1 VTPRFGTSGGPAD
14 AELVSQVVGGDG
26 AAFGPIVERYQ
37 DRLYNTV
44 YRMVGSAEDARDLVQ
59 EVFVKAYENLASFKG
74 TSSLYTWLFRIAV
87 NASLSHRRK
96 RRWVRLAGPAADPG
110 DGEAARPVESPAGHG
125 TSRSRARGATG
136 NWPDPADGDP
146 AREMLAAETEAAVQQ
161 ALAQLDDEHRTVVVL
176 RDVQHCDYREIA
188 DILGVP
194 TGTVKSRL
202 HRARLLLRDKLQPL
216 LKA

>member
-1 VTPRFGTSGGPAD
+1 VTSRFGTSGGPAD

-87 NASLSHRRK
+87 NTSLSHRRK
-96 RRWVRLAGPAADPG
+96 RKWVRMAGPAADPG
-110 DGEAARPVESPAGHG
+110 DGEPSSGWV
-125 TSRSRARGATG
+125 
-136 NWPDPADGDP
+136 DPADRDP
-146 AREMLAAETEAAVQQ
+146 AREMLAAETGAAVQQ

-176 RDVQHCDYREIA
+176 RDIQHCDYREIA

>member
-1 VTPRFGTSGGPAD
+1 VTLRFGTSGGPAD
-14 AELVSQVVGGDG
+14 PELVRQVVGGDG
-26 AAFGPIVERYQ
+26 GAFGPIVERYQ

-87 NASLSHRRK
+87 NTSLSHRRK
-96 RRWVRLAGPAADPG
+96 RKWVRRIGTPGDGGDGQPSGDCPDPG
-110 DGEAARPVESPAGHG
+110 D
-125 TSRSRARGATG
+125 T
-136 NWPDPADGDP
+136 DP
-146 AREMLAAETEAAVQQ
+146 ARGFVAAETEAAVQQ
-161 ALAQLDDEHRTVVVL
+161 ALSQLDDEHRTVVVL
-176 RDVQHCDYREIA
+176 RDIQHCDYREIA

>member
-1 VTPRFGTSGGPAD
+1 VTSRFGTSGGPAD
-14 AELVSQVVGGDG
+14 PELVRQVVGGDG

-59 EVFVKAYENLASFKG
+59 EVFIKAYENLASFKG

-96 RRWVRLAGPAADPG
+96 RKWVRRIGPPGDGGDGQPPSDCPDPG
-110 DGEAARPVESPAGHG
+110 D
-125 TSRSRARGATG
+125 T
-136 NWPDPADGDP
+136 NP
-146 AREMLAAETEAAVQQ
+146 AREMLAAETEATVQQ

-176 RDVQHCDYREIA
+176 RDIQHCDYREIA

-216 LKA
+216 RKA